1 MNNTYDYAGTV
12 TSILMMGSRIDGPA
26 SLNASVKAY
35 FVAVL
40 NALEEESTTWVYPS
54 SKTNLKLTTGYPVSG
69 PLRTDS

>member
-1 MNNTYDYAGTV
+1 LNNTYDYAGTV

-40 NALEEESTTWVYPS
+40 NALEEESTT
-54 SKTNLKLTTGYPVSG
+54 
-69 PLRTDS
+69 